1 MSNAVDGLFGS
12 RVERSAGTVGLA
24 VGDLLVLAGFLTLG
38 SINHGVDPVT
48 MLGRVA
54 GTIAPFLAGW
64 VVGALAV
71 GAYAPGTGRRVRTSV
86 VRVVG
91 AWVVAA
97 AIGLALRSTAYFHG
111 SAPWTFALV
120 VTTVGAV
127 SFAVWRAAAA
137 SLR

>member
-12 RVERSAGTVGLA
+12 RVERSTGTVGLA
-24 VGDLLVLAGFLTLG
+24 VGDLLVLAGFLALG
-38 SINHGVDPVT
+38 SMNHGVDPVA
-48 MLGRVA
+48 MPGRVA

-71 GAYAPGTGRRVRTSV
+71 GAYAPGTGRSVRTSV
-86 VRVVG
+86 LRAVG

-97 AIGLALRSTAYFHG
+97 PIGLALRSTAYFHG

-120 VTTVGAV
+120 VTAVGAV
-127 SFAVWRAAAA
+127 SFAVWRAVAAVL
-137 SLR
+137 S